1 MMWIYTDFRRI
12 GAEFCAIWKNASESL
27 DKSAAVSYN
36 LYYKKSISEGRA
48 MKMAVTGNGMSMSS
62 YHDANTAPCA
72 SSCASFCDALRLDS
86 AVVLAGLLFL
96 IVPVI
101 AARIALAV
109 LAAAFFL
116 TGILKKG

>member
-1 MMWIYTDFRRI
+1 
-12 GAEFCAIWKNASESL
+12 
-27 DKSAAVSYN
+27 
-36 LYYKKSISEGRA
+36 
-48 MKMAVTGNGMSMSS
+48 MAVASNGMSMSA

-86 AVVLAGLLFL
+86 AAVLAGLLFL